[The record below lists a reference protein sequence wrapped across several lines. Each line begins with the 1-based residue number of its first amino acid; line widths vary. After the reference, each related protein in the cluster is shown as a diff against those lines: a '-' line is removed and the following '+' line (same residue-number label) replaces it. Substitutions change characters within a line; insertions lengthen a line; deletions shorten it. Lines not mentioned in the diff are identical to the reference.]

1 MTDYITREAVEIL
14 LNDYNDLEI
23 DTRLDIDRIIESNLL
38 NPKQLQ
44 IMFCLYSL
52 KLNGIQTAELL
63 GLSPE
68 VFLEEYEE
76 LLESFEAALN
86 GYTTKRERKCVKQT
100 SAQTLSQLLYLFSL
114 GGINPYVELNDKV
127 RKSLL
132 LMFANNYKSELA
144 KETLHQKVHGKPIF
158 NEEVDYNFYKVNERY
173 ELGLKKNP
181 WNGTDAF
188 LHQYYQNNVKEK
200 GAFNFIPSSDY
211 YGCKKVA
218 FKRDNGS
225 TTRGKLTLH

>member
-1 MTDYITREAVEIL
+1 MTNYITREAVEIL
-14 LNDYNDLEI
+14 LKDYNDLEI
-23 DTRLDIDRIIESNLL
+23 DTRLDIDRVIESNLL

-76 LLESFEAALN
+76 LLESFEAAFN

-144 KETLHQKVHGKPIF
+144 KETLHQKVHGKPVF
-158 NEEVDYNFYKVNERY
+158 NEEVDYNFYKVDEKH
-173 ELGLKKNP
+173 ELGFHLATT
-181 WNGTDAF
+181 GTDAF
-188 LHQYYQNNVKEK
+188 IKQYYQNNVKRE
-200 GAFNFIPSSDY
+200 GAFNFIPSQDY

-218 FKRDNGS
+218 FKTEDTTVNG
-225 TTRGKLTLH
+225 KVNLH